1 MNTTQQDIQTS
12 EPPADYR
19 PLIDGE
25 IIAEGDEFQYDTGDW
40 RPTGC
45 AGMTYKLGPRSGIL
59 HHAPHRR
66 PAKAA
71 KLKLWIH
78 RGEGVYVGS
87 LVIVCAESKDEAEG
101 IIRSQLDCSGIT
113 NEPLNVKEADFTRGA
128 VIAFD
133 DGQY

>member
-66 PAKAA
+66 PTTPPAK
-71 KLKLWIH
+71 
-78 RGEGVYVGS
+78 
-87 LVIVCAESKDEAEG
+87 
-101 IIRSQLDCSGIT
+101 
-113 NEPLNVKEADFTRGA
+113 
-128 VIAFD
+128 
-133 DGQY
+133 